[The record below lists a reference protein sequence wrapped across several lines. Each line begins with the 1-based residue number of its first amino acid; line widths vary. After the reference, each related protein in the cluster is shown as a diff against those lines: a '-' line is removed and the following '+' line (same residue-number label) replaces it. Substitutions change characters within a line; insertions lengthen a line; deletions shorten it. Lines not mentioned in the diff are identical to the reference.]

1 MTRLKELN
9 DDKLIEMLINEFVR
23 KNFVESKVKKTR
35 KEDKN
40 ELKNKLRKITLKTMA
55 KKFS

>member
-9 DDKLIEMLINEFVR
+9 DDKLVEMLINEFVR